1 MSFDQGLPP
10 WVRKW
15 ICFID
20 PQFRTHK
27 KRSRFGRSASCLSDT
42 HVHCVGPLVISLC
55 ALLDRACP
63 VCSYSAGE
71 APSLIGVRCTGW
83 LTTGT
88 HTVHFWSARDLNPPS
103 ATDDL
108 LEYLSTLGLLGRGV
122 NTQTFCGNQTPQVGH
137 SAGHQLRSRFQINN
151 FYNEIKQDL

>member
-88 HTVHFWSARDLNPPS
+88 HTVHFWPARDLNPPS
-103 ATDDL
+103 YRRPLRVSKHLRPPGTGSQYPKPFVGTQCLAED
-108 LEYLSTLGLLGRGV
+108 TL
-122 NTQTFCGNQTPQVGH
+122 QGH
-137 SAGHQLRSRFQINN
+137 RLRSRFQINN
-151 FYNEIKQDL
+151 F